1 MRISHL
7 LIYDR
12 VTSALQEN
20 LRRLFQP
27 EEQLSTGKKINRPS
41 DEPIDISRIMDY
53 RVSIKDKEQFKRNM
67 NDAKTYLELTD
78 KTLEQSVNS
87 IKRAEELVI
96 TALNGD
102 ETPESRKMIAE
113 EVKQLRAHMLGL
125 ANTRFRS
132 RYIFSGMLYDKQ
144 AFDSSGTYQGD
155 NNYIEVKATYYLAV
169 KENLT
174 GPEVFSYQQGS
185 EEVAKLEDGRYI
197 HYIQGIG
204 TEVTIEI
211 RDTDDTTVLDSFSF
225 SNTLEQLDRII
236 EALDTNN
243 TDRLTALLKT
253 LGRSMDQMLSKR
265 AEVGARL
272 NFIDNELDSM
282 DDSILKLRTVMSS
295 TEDADITEVASE
307 IAKTQLALQALRQSG
322 SKVISQSLLDFLE

>member
-1 MRISHL
+1 MRLSHF

-12 VTSALQEN
+12 LTAALQEN
-20 LRRLFQP
+20 LRRLFKPQ
-27 EEQLSTGKKINRPS
+27 EQLSTGKKINRPS
-41 DEPIDISRIMDY
+41 DEPVDISRVMDY
-53 RVSIKDKEQFKRNM
+53 RVSIKDKEQFKRNL

-78 KTLEQSVNS
+78 KALEQSVNS
-87 IKRAEELVI
+87 IKRTEELVI

-125 ANTRFRS
+125 SNTRFGN

-155 NNYIEVKATYYLAV
+155 SNYIEVKATYYLTV

-174 GPEVFSYQQGS
+174 GLEAFSYQQGS
-185 EEVAKLEDGRYI
+185 EEVVALEDGRFI
-197 HYIQGIG
+197 HYLQGAG
-204 TEVTIEI
+204 TEVIIEI

-225 SNTLEQLDRII
+225 SNTLEQLDRIT
-236 EALDTNN
+236 EALNNNN

-282 DDSILKLRTVMSS
+282 DDGILKLKTVMSS

-322 SKVISQSLLDFLE
+322 SKIISQSLLDFLG

>member
-1 MRISHL
+1 MRISHF
-7 LIYDR
+7 LIYNR
-12 VTSALQEN
+12 LTSALQEN
-20 LRRLFQP
+20 LRRLFRPQ
-27 EEQLSTGKKINRPS
+27 EQLSTGKKINRPS
-41 DEPIDISRIMDY
+41 DEAVDISRIMDY
-53 RVSIKDKEQFKRNM
+53 RVSIKDKEQFIRNL

-78 KTLEQSVNS
+78 KVLEQSANS

-125 ANTRFRS
+125 TNTRFRS

-174 GPEVFSYQQGS
+174 GLEVFSYQQGA
-185 EEVAKLEDGRYI
+185 EEVVQLEDGRYI
-197 HYIQGIG
+197 HYIQGAG

-225 SNTLEQLDRII
+225 SNTLEQLDRIS
-236 EALDTNN
+236 EALDSNN

-272 NFIDNELDSM
+272 NFIDNELDSL

-295 TEDADITEVASE
+295 TEDADITKVVSE
-307 IAKTQLALQALRQSG
+307 IAKTQLALEALRQSG
-322 SKVISQSLLDFLE
+322 SKVISQSLLDFLG

>member
-1 MRISHL
+1 MRISHF

-12 VTSALQEN
+12 LTAALQKN
-20 LRRLFQP
+20 LRKLFKPQ
-27 EEQLSTGKKINRPS
+27 EQLSTGKKINRPS
-41 DEPIDISRIMDY
+41 DEPLDISRVMGY

-87 IKRAEELVI
+87 IKRVQELII

-125 ANTRFRS
+125 TNARFRS

-155 NNYIEVKATYYLAV
+155 NNYIEVKTTYNLTV

-174 GPEVFSYQQGS
+174 GLEVFAYQQGS
-185 EEVAKLEDGRYI
+185 EEVVQLEDGRYI
-197 HYIQGIG
+197 HYIQGSG
-204 TEVTIEI
+204 TEVKIEI

-225 SNTLEQLDRII
+225 SNTLEQLDRIS
-236 EALDTNN
+236 EALDSNN

-253 LGRSMDQMLSKR
+253 LDRSMDQMLSKR

-282 DDSILKLRTVMSS
+282 DDNILKLRTVMSS
-295 TEDADITEVASE
+295 TEDADITEVVSE

-322 SKVISQSLLDFLE
+322 SKVISQSLLDFLG